1 MIAVTIDGANTATHT
16 RSSTITKPSSQAHLP
31 KAVSTG
37 DKRTSRHSVVT
48 ERTDRAIREHTDPSR
63 AAAAQ
68 NFIQQMGLVM
78 QADGGPRIAG
88 RIFGLLLV
96 EGRAMS
102 LSEIATSLEVSRASA
117 STNARLLARGG
128 LLRLISRPGDRQ
140 DFYELVE
147 NPFQHMLASMGA
159 RLRRMASQIAEAEP
173 QFLPDDPA
181 KARIRDLADQHL
193 RSAQFIEEW
202 AANLRHSQAKRK
214 GSKR

>member
-1 MIAVTIDGANTATHT
+1 
-16 RSSTITKPSSQAHLP
+16 
-31 KAVSTG
+31 
-37 DKRTSRHSVVT
+37 
-48 ERTDRAIREHTDPSR
+48 
-63 AAAAQ
+63 
-68 NFIQQMGLVM
+68 M

-102 LSEIATSLEVSRASA
+102 LGEIAKSLEVSRASA

-140 DFYELVE
+140 DFYELVA

-159 RLRRMASQIAEAEP
+159 RLRRMAGQIAEAEP
-173 QFLPDDPA
+173 LFPPNDPA
-181 KARIRDLADQHL
+181 KARIRELADQHF

-202 AANLRHSQAKRK
+202 AANLRRPQTKVRR
-214 GSKR
+214 SKR